1 MKRGRYF
8 LAFWEMVLLIGSIPV
23 FRSVWM
29 LMDKFDSMNSYAGI
43 AVSFLFGAL
52 FCVMALLV
60 LNRDLAESSGRQK
73 QT

>member
-1 MKRGRYF
+1 
-8 LAFWEMVLLIGSIPV
+8 
-23 FRSVWM
+23 M